1 MYPAAIALPDEL
13 REAYL
18 PLLLH
23 LLYEVEQT
31 AISPLPSSPK
41 GEVFRYRG
49 AFLPP
54 LTLAP
59 LGVDL
64 RLGGRRGMSVGC
76 DGCRFIGIKEFRLR
90 T

>member
-41 GEVFRYRG
+41 GEVFRHRG
-49 AFLPP
+49 TFLPP
-54 LTLAP
+54 LTLA
-59 LGVDL
+59 LWASTFGWGADAV
-64 RLGGRRGMSVGC
+64 
-76 DGCRFIGIKEFRLR
+76 
-90 T
+90 